1 MAETLI
7 ATGRPGDTTPSALNQ
22 QQQKG
27 TQQASRPELPLQSTE
42 SVLMEHDTRQESNN
56 TDFSLFTTWDEM
68 GLGQEEFGF
77 LGRFDLP
84 DLASW
89 FTDIPS

>member
-1 MAETLI
+1 M
-7 ATGRPGDTTPSALNQ
+7 D
-22 QQQKG
+22 
-27 TQQASRPELPLQSTE
+27 
-42 SVLMEHDTRQESNN
+42 SN
-56 TDFSLFTTWDEM
+56 LFTTWDEM

-89 FTDIPS
+89 FTDIPP

>member
-1 MAETLI
+1 MQQRSNQLPN
-7 ATGRPGDTTPSALNQ
+7 RPDASAQ
-22 QQQKG
+22 P
-27 TQQASRPELPLQSTE
+27 AE
-42 SVLMEHDTRQESNN
+42 SVSEEQPFRQEPNHMDMN
-56 TDFSLFTTWDEM
+56 PFTTWDEM

-89 FTDIPS
+89 FTDIPP

>member
-1 MAETLI
+1 
-7 ATGRPGDTTPSALNQ
+7 
-22 QQQKG
+22 
-27 TQQASRPELPLQSTE
+27 
-42 SVLMEHDTRQESNN
+42 MEHDTRQESNN
-56 TDFSLFTTWDEM
+56 TDCNLFTTWDEM